1 MMTLFN
7 QLFFN
12 RLALISSVHQLVI
25 IISLIQATPAHIVK
39 QTEKQSTQ
47 GHKQKQ
53 NRIENE
59 QTQTNCKTGRKA
71 VTIINRTNLLQLN
84 LVSSSILMTSS
95 N

>member
-1 MMTLFN
+1 MISTFFTVDDIKLF
-7 QLFFN
+7 
-12 RLALISSVHQLVI
+12 I
-25 IISLIQATPAHIVK
+25 IITINMIIIIIVISLIQATPAYIVK

-47 GHKQKQ
+47 EHKQKQ

-84 LVSSSILMTSS
+84 LVS
-95 N
+95 